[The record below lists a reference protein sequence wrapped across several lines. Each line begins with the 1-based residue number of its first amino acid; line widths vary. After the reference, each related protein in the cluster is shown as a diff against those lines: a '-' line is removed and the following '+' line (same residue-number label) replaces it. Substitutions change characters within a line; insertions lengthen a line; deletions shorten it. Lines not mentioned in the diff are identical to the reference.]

1 MNRKLSIFLLI
12 LLLLT
17 SISYGNAQINQKENE
32 LDRVNSQ
39 IKALDTQIN
48 TKEKESNALLYKIK
62 VMQNEIRD
70 IESSIATLDGQI
82 NEREVSI
89 AAKETMIEEATANIA
104 QKGDLLNAR
113 LRVMYKN
120 GKAGYLEVV
129 LGATDFKDLL
139 TRIDMVQKVYMHDRN
154 LIEYMT
160 EQKEIVVVE
169 KTKLQDERVE
179 LVGLRASK
187 KEQSEVLGIKM
198 SAVNKE
204 QKVVA
209 TDLKA
214 LEKREDS
221 LAADAKKLTDIIKN
235 MKLAEKYVGGEMM
248 WPAQGYYRIS
258 SPFGYRI
265 HPILKVKKLHTGIDI
280 AIPYGKPINAAQSGT
295 VVYAGWMG
303 GYGKVAMIDHGGG
316 IVTLYAHNS
325 KLVVKKGQTVEKG
338 QKISECGSTG
348 QSTGA
353 HLHFEVRKD
362 GDYVDPLEYVKKQ

>member
-1 MNRKLSIFLLI
+1 MNRKLTTLLLI
-12 LLLLT
+12 LLLVT
-17 SISYGNAQINQKENE
+17 SISYGNAQINAKENE
-32 LDRVNSQ
+32 LDRVNNQ
-39 IKALDTQIN
+39 IKELDTQIN
-48 TKEKESNALLYKIK
+48 SKEKESNALLYKIK

-70 IESSIATLDGQI
+70 IESSIATLNGQI
-82 NEREVSI
+82 SDKEVTI
-89 AAKETMIEEATANIA
+89 AAKETLIAEATDNIA
-104 QKGDLLNAR
+104 KKGDLLNAR

-179 LVGLRASK
+179 LVGLMSSK

-204 QKVVA
+204 QKTVA

-248 WPAQGYYRIS
+248 WPSQGYYRIS

-295 VVYAGWMG
+295 VIYAGWMG

-325 KLVVKKGQTVEKG
+325 KLDVQKGETVEKG

-362 GDYVDPLEYVKKQ
+362 GDYVNPLEYVKKQ